1 MQREIISE
9 IVIEILLKRVMNG
22 HCYTYI
28 VVDLKYALDYQIFN
42 FIILSF
48 ESIL

>member
-28 VVDLKYALDYQIFN
+28 VVDLKYALDYQISQVDTN
-42 FIILSF
+42 TIIPS
-48 ESIL
+48 